1 MLNTSFDL
9 GVSVSELLICV
20 VNLIYTF
27 IQGRTDKTQNK
38 IFITM
43 LCILSINA
51 VNGIISAV
59 YGSFDYSHAYSII
72 ALSRSN
78 YVYFVT
84 HTALCPMF
92 FYYVSNVSRVS
103 IRFDNLKNY
112 LIFIPFLITE
122 IMALTN
128 PLTHWVWSFDSNM
141 EFQRESGEIV
151 IYLTALFYYV
161 FGFFILISSWG
172 VISKKRKVAL
182 AFFFILVA
190 IGVLV
195 QFIDKNLKVEILSE
209 AVGLTGVMM
218 SVENEEDRID
228 FGMGFYNR
236 AAFSLDMGGN
246 LRHNRKG
253 YLVVLHINNYDVINR
268 FAGNESSN
276 ILSEILS
283 GYLMTLVKRYH
294 IYVLDKDTFVFTL
307 FDKKPKEVDAIV
319 DKLAER
325 LEKPWDYKDYNIQFN
340 STIMVGTF
348 PYQLKTV
355 SEMLY
360 MIDNPIHSTKEN
372 NIFKGNDLDFIMR
385 RQAVENAISR
395 GFANDG
401 FEVYYQPTYHIN
413 GKLHGAEA
421 LIRLHDQ
428 KMGNLFPDEFIPI
441 AEQNGLVDDI
451 DDFVLDEVCKFLKS
465 GIPQKYGIDNINV
478 NLSVLQCMKP
488 GFVENVNHI
497 VEKHGIKK
505 NHINFEI
512 TESIAA
518 DDYGILANVI
528 KSLKEDGFLFSMDDY
543 GTGYSNVSAVFSLN
557 LDVVK
562 VDKSLLWG
570 AEKSGLGMII
580 LENTIRMIKQMDK
593 LILVEGVETLDQIE
607 LLKKLKVDYLQG
619 FYYSKPIPKDEF
631 VKLICKYSTYS
642 S

>member
-1 MLNTSFDL
+1 MLNNSFGL
-9 GVSVSELLICV
+9 GVSISELLICV

-27 IQGRTDKTQNK
+27 IQGRTDKIQNK

-43 LCILSINA
+43 LCILIINSI
-51 VNGIISAV
+51 NGIIVAI
-59 YGSFDYSHAYSII
+59 YGEIGYTNAYSFI
-72 ALSRSN
+72 ALSRSD

-103 IRFDNLKNY
+103 IRLNNMRNWLMI
-112 LIFIPFLITE
+112 LPFLITE
-122 IMALTN
+122 LMALTN
-128 PLTHWVWSFDSNM
+128 PFTHWVWSFDSNM
-141 EFQRESGEIV
+141 EFQREWGETV
-151 IYLTALFYYV
+151 IYFAALFYYV

-172 VISKKRKVAL
+172 VISKKRKIAL
-182 AFFFILVA
+182 AFFFILVTV
-190 IGVLV
+190 GVIAQL
-195 QFIDKNLKVEILSE
+195 IDKNLEVEILAE

-236 AAFSLDMGGN
+236 VALSLDFEGCIK
-246 LRHNRKG
+246 HNRWG
-253 YLVVLHINNYDVINR
+253 SMVVLHINNYDVINR
-268 FAGNESSN
+268 FAGNDSTN
-276 ILSEILS
+276 VISEIIS
-283 GYLMTLVKRYH
+283 DYLTTLVKRYH
-294 IYVLDKDTFVFTL
+294 IYVPDKETYVFTL
-307 FDKKPKEVDAIV
+307 YEKEPEQVDAIV
-319 DKLAER
+319 NSLAKR
-325 LEKPWDYKDYNIQFN
+325 LEEPWEYKDFTIQIN
-340 STIMVGTF
+340 ASIMVGTF
-348 PYQLKTV
+348 PNQIRSV

-360 MIDNPIHSTKEN
+360 MIENPIPSTKEKV
-372 NIFKGNDLDFIMR
+372 IFKGDDLDFVMR
-385 RQAVENAISR
+385 KQAVENAISR
-395 GFANDG
+395 GFTYDEY
-401 FEVYYQPTYHIN
+401 EVYYQPTYHID
-413 GKLHGAEA
+413 GTLHGAEA

-428 KMGNLFPDEFIPI
+428 EMGNLYPDEFIPI

-497 VEKHGIKK
+497 VEKYGIKK
-505 NHINFEI
+505 GLINFEI

-518 DDYGILANVI
+518 DDYDILANVI
-528 KSLKEDGFLFSMDDY
+528 KSLKVDGFLFSMDDY